1 MLLPLSH
8 PLVVAA
14 GSDIASSSISF
25 SPSFRLTPT
34 TRTDGEISCCAPHS
48 TAHTSWLSWSM
59 KIDLCDATDSFRTTL
74 SKDHAYSE
82 DGGCLTHATTV
93 NS

>member
-1 MLLPLSH
+1 
-8 PLVVAA
+8 
-14 GSDIASSSISF
+14 
-25 SPSFRLTPT
+25 
-34 TRTDGEISCCAPHS
+34 
-48 TAHTSWLSWSM
+48 M

-93 NS
+93 NSWTREEQEVKGLYKNVHKGF